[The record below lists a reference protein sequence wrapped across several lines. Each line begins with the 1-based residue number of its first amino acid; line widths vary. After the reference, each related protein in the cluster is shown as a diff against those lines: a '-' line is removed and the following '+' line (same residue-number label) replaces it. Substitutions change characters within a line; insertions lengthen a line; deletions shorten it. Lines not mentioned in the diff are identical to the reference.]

1 MKRNKSLLYLALTAV
16 TVIGGYVFL
25 RTAYQAA
32 AAIPFAQEFILVVLG
47 TTATVLITAMLL
59 NQQTA
64 VEIEKEQS
72 IKFIELKTRTYE
84 ELIARIEEL
93 SLMERFGEREL
104 TRLRFITHRLAIF
117 ASPDVLEEYHRFLED
132 ISARMRDGSL
142 RQDAEAIS
150 LALARLTVPIR
161 ADLIGEMDMLSERS
175 AASIRRLIMENTEE
189 SNDLRLMASAPA
201 WRDRRRHD
209 SESGTPPPDT

>member
-1 MKRNKSLLYLALTAV
+1 MKRNKSAFYLALTAT
-16 TVIGGYVFL
+16 TVVGGYVFL

-32 AAIPFAQEFILVVLG
+32 ASIPFAQEFILVALG

-72 IKFIELKTRTYE
+72 IKFIELKTRAYE

-117 ASPDVLEEYHRFLED
+117 ASPEVLEEYHRFLEE
-132 ISARMRDGSL
+132 ISAGMRDGSI
-142 RQDAEAIS
+142 RHDAESIS
-150 LALARLTVPIR
+150 MALARLTVPIR
-161 ADLIGEMDMLSERS
+161 ADLIGEIDMLSRRS
-175 AASIRRLIMENTEE
+175 ASSIRQLIMENTEE
-189 SNDLRLMASAPA
+189 SNDIHIRPSDKP
-201 WRDRRRHD
+201 
-209 SESGTPPPDT
+209 TPQQ

>member
-1 MKRNKSLLYLALTAV
+1 MRRDKSLLYLSLTAV
-16 TVIGGYVFL
+16 TVIGGYIFL
-25 RTAYQAA
+25 RTAYAA
-32 AAIPFAQEFILVVLG
+32 AARIPFAQEFILVVLG

-72 IKFIELKTRTYE
+72 VKFIELKTRTYE

-93 SLMERFGEREL
+93 SLMESFGEREL

-117 ASPDVLEEYHRFLED
+117 ASPEVLEEYHRFLETIGD
-132 ISARMRDGSL
+132 RMRDGSI
-142 RQDAEAIS
+142 RQDADAIA

-161 ADLIGEMDMLSERS
+161 ADLVGEMDVSANRS
-175 AASIRRLIMENTEE
+175 HAAIRRLILENTEE
-189 SNDLRLMASAPA
+189 SNDL
-201 WRDRRRHD
+201 HI
-209 SESGTPPPDT
+209 EPDQYRG

>member
-1 MKRNKSLLYLALTAV
+1 MRRDKSLLYLSLTAV
-16 TVIGGYVFL
+16 TVIGGYIFL
-25 RTAYQAA
+25 RTAYAA
-32 AAIPFAQEFILVVLG
+32 AARIPFAQEFILVVLG

-72 IKFIELKTRTYE
+72 VKFIELKTRTYE

-93 SLMERFGEREL
+93 SLMESFGEREL

-117 ASPDVLEEYHRFLED
+117 ASPEVLEEYRRFLETIGD
-132 ISARMRDGSL
+132 RMRDGSI
-142 RQDAEAIS
+142 RQDADAIA

-161 ADLIGEMDMLSERS
+161 ADLVGEMDVSANRS
-175 AASIRRLIMENTEE
+175 HAAIRRLILENTEE
-189 SNDLRLMASAPA
+189 SNDL
-201 WRDRRRHD
+201 HI
-209 SESGTPPPDT
+209 EPDQYRG